1 MEIKSVSNQNPY
13 LNQLKVIKPE
23 SYQNSEKID
32 KVEISGEGKE
42 LAKLEISNKRLLA
55 IRIRIESNFYNSDMV
70 LSKVADKIYNEL
82 K

>member
-1 MEIKSVSNQNPY
+1 MEIKSVSNKAPY
-13 LNQLKVIKPE
+13 LNQIKLNKPE
-23 SYQNSEKID
+23 SGQNSGKID

-55 IRIRIESNFYNSDMV
+55 IRSRIESKFYNSDKV
-70 LSKVADKIYNEL
+70 LSKVADKIYNEI